1 MNAFHRETLKSR
13 ILKLAALKGTG
24 SPSELATRFEISVRS
39 VKRLVKEIRDDG
51 IYIRYCKKRGSYV
64 TDEKIY

>member
-1 MNAFHRETLKSR
+1 MNAFHKETLRSR

-24 SPSELATRFEISVRS
+24 TPLELAVRLGISERS
-39 VKRLVKEIRDDG
+39 LKRIVKEIRDDG

-64 TDEKIY
+64 TDDNIY